1 MDESEWLLG
10 GAQGAPRTREGG
22 RNVVMEVYG
31 VQALV
36 VGGEAP
42 TWGVR
47 FIGDHNYNNLIQSFL
62 VLLFLWINIMLHR

>member
-22 RNVVMEVYG
+22 RNVVMEIYG

-47 FIGDHNYNNLIQSFL
+47 FIGDHNYNNLIHRVFL
-62 VLLFLWINIMLHR
+62 SYFFCG